1 MSGTKNQNKVL
12 ILLLSN
18 LFIAFLG
25 IGLVIPVMP
34 TLMRELDLDGTIMGY
49 LVSAFAVA
57 QLIVSPFAGKWV
69 DLYGRKRMIVIG
81 MFIFGVSELIF
92 GLGEQVWVLFVSR
105 VLGGISAAFIMPA
118 VTAFIADITTIKER
132 PKALGYLSAAINT
145 GFIIGPG
152 IGGFLADIG
161 TRVPFYFAG
170 GLGIFAGFF
179 SIVMLSEPERTVETN
194 SSKME
199 SDTGKKGYRKLFTIM
214 YLIPFL
220 IILSA
225 SLGLSTFESM
235 YSLFVDQKYGFTA
248 KDIAMLIT
256 VSAILGVIA
265 QVFLFERITR
275 IIGEIW
281 LVKICL
287 LVGAIFAFLLTRASA
302 YWSVLA
308 VTFLVFL
315 AFDLI
320 RPAIT
325 TYLSR
330 IAGNDQGFVSGM
342 NSAFTSIGNIIG
354 PAIGGI
360 LFDVNLIYPYMFA
373 AILLGVSLLISLV
386 WRERET
392 AEVQSIE

>member
-18 LFIAFLG
+18 MFIAFLG

-34 TLMRELDLDGTIMGY
+34 TLMRELELDATIMGY

-57 QLIVSPFAGKWV
+57 QLIISPFAGKWV

-81 MFIFGVSELIF
+81 MFLFGISELIF
-92 GLGEQVWVLFVSR
+92 GLADQVWILFLSR
-105 VLGGISAAFIMPA
+105 ILGGVSAAFIMPA

-132 PKALGYLSAAINT
+132 PRALGYLSAAINT

-170 GLGIFAGFF
+170 GLGIFAGIF
-179 SIVMLSEPERTVETN
+179 SIMMLREPERTVETN
-194 SSKME
+194 SSKE
-199 SDTGKKGYRKLFTIM
+199 GTGKKGYRKLFTVI

-256 VSAILGVIA
+256 VSAILGVLA
-265 QVFLFERITR
+265 QVFLFERVTKV
-275 IIGEIW
+275 IGEIW
-281 LVKICL
+281 LVKLCL
-287 LVGAIFAFLLTRASA
+287 LVGAVFAFLLTRASA

-308 VTFLVFL
+308 VTFIVFL

-360 LFDVNLIYPYMFA
+360 LFDENLIYPYIFA

-386 WRERET
+386 WHERKT
-392 AEVQSIE
+392 EVQS

>member
-1 MSGTKNQNKVL
+1 MSGSKNQNKVL

-34 TLMRELDLDGTIMGY
+34 TLMRELELDGTIMGY

-57 QLIVSPFAGKWV
+57 QLIFSPFAGKWV
-69 DLYGRKRMIVIG
+69 DLYGRKRMIIIG
-81 MFIFGVSELIF
+81 MFLFGISELIF
-92 GLGEQVWVLFVSR
+92 GLGEQVWVLFLSR
-105 VLGGISAAFIMPA
+105 ILGGISAAFIMPA

-132 PKALGYLSAAINT
+132 PRALGYLSAAINT

-161 TRVPFYFAG
+161 TRVPFYFAA
-170 GLGIFAGFF
+170 GLGILAGIF
-179 SIVMLSEPERTVETN
+179 SIVMLKEPERTVETN
-194 SSKME
+194 SSKE
-199 SDTGKKGYRKLFTIM
+199 GIGKKGYSKLLTII

-248 KDIAMLIT
+248 KDIALLIT
-256 VSAILGVIA
+256 ISAVLGVIA

-275 IIGEIW
+275 VIGEIW
-281 LVKICL
+281 LVKLCL

-302 YWSVLA
+302 YWSVFA
-308 VTFLVFL
+308 VTFIVFL

-330 IAGNDQGFVSGM
+330 IAGSDQGFVSGM

-360 LFDVNLIYPYMFA
+360 LFDVDLIYPYIFA
-373 AILLGVSLLISLV
+373 AILLGISLLISLV
-386 WRERET
+386 WRERKT
-392 AEVQSIE
+392 EVQS

>member
-1 MSGTKNQNKVL
+1 MSGSKNQNKVL

-18 LFIAFLG
+18 MFIAFLG

-34 TLMRELDLDGTIMGY
+34 TLMRELNLDGTIMGY

-57 QLIVSPFAGKWV
+57 QLVFSPFAGKWV
-69 DLYGRKRMIVIG
+69 DLYGRKRMIIIG
-81 MFIFGVSELIF
+81 MFLFGISELIF
-92 GLGEQVWVLFVSR
+92 GLGEQVWVLFLSR
-105 VLGGISAAFIMPA
+105 ILGGVSAAFIMPA
-118 VTAFIADITTIKER
+118 VTAFIADITTMKER
-132 PKALGYLSAAINT
+132 PRALGYLSAAINT

-161 TRVPFYFAG
+161 TRVPFYFAA
-170 GLGIFAGFF
+170 GLGIFAGIF
-179 SIVMLSEPERTVETN
+179 SILMLKEPERTVETN
-194 SSKME
+194 SSKE
-199 SDTGKKGYRKLFTIM
+199 VPGKKGYHKLFTII

-220 IILSA
+220 IILSS

-256 VSAILGVIA
+256 ISAILGVIA

-275 IIGEIW
+275 VIGEIW
-281 LVKICL
+281 LVKLCL
-287 LVGAIFAFLLTRASA
+287 LVGAVFAFLLTRASA

-308 VTFLVFL
+308 VTFMVFL

-330 IAGNDQGFVSGM
+330 IAGKDQGFVSGM
-342 NSAFTSIGNIIG
+342 NSAFTSVGNIIG

-360 LFDVNLIYPYMFA
+360 LFDIDLIYPYIFA
-373 AILLGVSLLISLV
+373 AILLGISLLISFV
-386 WRERET
+386 WRERT
-392 AEVQSIE
+392 TEVQS

>member
-1 MSGTKNQNKVL
+1 MSGTKNQSKVL

-199 SDTGKKGYRKLFTIM
+199 SGTAKKGYRKLLTII

-386 WRERET
+386 WHERKT

>member
-12 ILLLSN
+12 FLLLSN

-34 TLMRELDLDGTIMGY
+34 TLMRELGLDGTIMGY

-69 DLYGRKRMIVIG
+69 DLYGRKRMIIIG
-81 MFIFGVSELIF
+81 MFLFGISELIF
-92 GLGEQVWVLFVSR
+92 GLGEQVWVLFLSR
-105 VLGGISAAFIMPA
+105 ILGGISAAFIMPA
-118 VTAFIADITTIKER
+118 VTAFIADITTIKQR
-132 PKALGYLSAAINT
+132 PRALGYLSAAINT

-161 TRVPFYFAG
+161 TRVPFYFAA
-170 GLGIFAGFF
+170 GLGIFAGIF
-179 SIVMLSEPERTVETN
+179 SIIMLKEPERTVETN
-194 SSKME
+194 ATKE
-199 SDTGKKGYRKLFTIM
+199 GTGKKGYRKLLTVI

-220 IILSA
+220 IILSS

-235 YSLFVDQKYGFTA
+235 YSLFVDHKFGFTA

-265 QVFLFERITR
+265 QVFLFEKITR
-275 IIGEIW
+275 VIGEIW
-281 LVKICL
+281 LVKVCL
-287 LVGAIFAFLLTRASA
+287 LVGAIFAFLLTKANA
-302 YWSVLA
+302 FWSVLA
-308 VTFLVFL
+308 VTFIVFL

-342 NSAFTSIGNIIG
+342 NSAFTSVGNIIG

-360 LFDVNLIYPYMFA
+360 LFDIDLIYPYTFA
-373 AILLGVSLLISLV
+373 AVLLGISLLISLV
-386 WRERET
+386 WHERKT
-392 AEVQSIE
+392 EVS

>member
-1 MSGTKNQNKVL
+1 MSGSKNQNKVL

-34 TLMRELDLDGTIMGY
+34 TLMRELELDGTIMGY

-57 QLIVSPFAGKWV
+57 QLIFSPFAGKWV
-69 DLYGRKRMIVIG
+69 DLYGRKRMIIIG
-81 MFIFGVSELIF
+81 MFLFGISELIF
-92 GLGEQVWVLFVSR
+92 GLGEQVWVLFLSR
-105 VLGGISAAFIMPA
+105 ILGGISAAFIMPA

-132 PKALGYLSAAINT
+132 PRALGYLSAAINT

-161 TRVPFYFAG
+161 TRVPFYFAA
-170 GLGIFAGFF
+170 GLGILAGIF
-179 SIVMLSEPERTVETN
+179 SIVMLKEPERTVETN
-194 SSKME
+194 SSKE
-199 SDTGKKGYRKLFTIM
+199 GVGKKGYSKLLTII

-248 KDIAMLIT
+248 KDIALLIT
-256 VSAILGVIA
+256 ISAVLGVIA

-275 IIGEIW
+275 VIGEIW
-281 LVKICL
+281 LVKLCL

-302 YWSVLA
+302 YWSVFA
-308 VTFLVFL
+308 VTFIVFL

-330 IAGNDQGFVSGM
+330 IAGSDQGFVSGM

-360 LFDVNLIYPYMFA
+360 LFDVDLIYPYIFA
-373 AILLGVSLLISLV
+373 AILLGISLLISLV
-386 WRERET
+386 WRERKT
-392 AEVQSIE
+392 EVQS